1 VPTGLPGYSGE
12 ATWRALEV
20 MDAQVRSYAGERLAR
35 LLMQDPAPDH
45 VHRGVSFW
53 DKALQDQSLPGEAF
67 WGLDAG
73 PKLRP

>member
-1 VPTGLPGYSGE
+1 MPTGLPGYSGE